1 MEIRFKDKK
10 VQELCQKKA
19 VAIKKL
25 GDPCARKLRARLQ
38 DLESARTVRELP
50 PVGNPHHLKGDRS
63 GEFAIRLAGG
73 WRLVFIAAND
83 HRPALP
89 GGATDWTK
97 VTIIRIE
104 EVVDYHD

>member
-10 VQELCQKKA
+10 IQELCQKQA
-19 VAIKKL
+19 VAIRKL

-38 DLESARTVRELP
+38 DLESARTVKELP
-50 PVGNPHHLKGDRS
+50 IGNPHPLKGDRS
-63 GEFAIRLAGG
+63 GECAINLAGG
-73 WRLVFIAAND
+73 WRLGFTAAND
-83 HRPALP
+83 PRPALP

>member
-50 PVGNPHHLKGDRS
+50 PVGNPPS
-63 GEFAIRLAGG
+63 T
-73 WRLVFIAAND
+73 
-83 HRPALP
+83 P
-89 GGATDWTK
+89 
-97 VTIIRIE
+97 
-104 EVVDYHD
+104 